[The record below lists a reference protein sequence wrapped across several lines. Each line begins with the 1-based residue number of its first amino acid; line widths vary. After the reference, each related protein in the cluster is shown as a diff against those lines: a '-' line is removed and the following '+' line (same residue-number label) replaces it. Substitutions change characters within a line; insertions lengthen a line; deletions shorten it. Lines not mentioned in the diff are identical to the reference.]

1 MKTILTSLLSLLIS
15 VSVTNLS
22 WAHGG
27 GGGGGAGSGGS
38 GGGGSHG
45 GGTGSS
51 MGVGNGS
58 SMSFGHGNHGS
69 TVSTR
74 GSHSHG
80 LSKGGAHHGKSQTT
94 SKSLAHHSRTHR
106 HSAPTR
112 HLAQNETLR
121 GKKKGFI
128 NGLPPGLELQ
138 LDRGRSL
145 PLGCQSKVGP
155 GTVLTHIDTTAD
167 NALPPIKFYAIV
179 VRVPQVE
186 RFAYSVIRS
195 AIQWNLCLH

>member
-1 MKTILTSLLSLLIS
+1 VKTILVSLLSFTIS
-15 VSVTNLS
+15 AGMTVSAL
-22 WAHGG
+22 AHGG
-27 GGGGGAGSGGS
+27 GGGGGGA

-45 GGTGSS
+45 GGSHGGNGNS

-58 SMSFGHGNHGS
+58 SMSFGHGNHGN

-80 LSKGGAHHGKSQTT
+80 LSKGGTHHGKSQTA

-106 HSAPTR
+106 HSTTQ
-112 HLAQNETLR
+112 LAQNETLR

-145 PLGCQSKVGP
+145 PPGWQSKVGP
-155 GTVLTHIDTTAD
+155 GTVLTDTDTTVD
-167 NALPPIKFYAIV
+167 KALPPGQEIQVDRGEV
-179 VRVPQVE
+179 VTPE
-186 RFAYSVIRS
+186 TTS
-195 AIQWNLCLH
+195 AN